1 MIYHSKK
8 LEKSPVLI
16 FSVKTSLRER
26 AGQTYKWKLLMDIAT
41 SKDCLQIKRKYGLS
55 FEVKADFRVGF
66 ITTNFYDEIT
76 HPQQMGMLNFFD
88 FVYLTKL
95 GNFISPINEFSKI
108 LSDLNALYK

>member
-1 MIYHSKK
+1 M
-8 LEKSPVLI
+8 LETNQKVFEEIENRYYFAPI
-16 FSVKTSLRER
+16 KNNFER
-26 AGQTYKWKLLMDIAT
+26 K
-41 SKDCLQIKRKYGLS
+41 
-55 FEVKADFRVGF
+55 
-66 ITTNFYDEIT
+66 IT